1 LGKVSGWGYIV
12 YVFFPKHK
20 IGCSPKFTFVWR
32 GPFIVQRIITDV
44 GREARLEI
52 IHCDRMRKKPSQE
65 LYHEST
71 DLSGTAV
78 EEGVPPS
85 IMVSDRTENVDGTC
99 SEHSKRRVKRPVR
112 FDVFVV

>member
-1 LGKVSGWGYIV
+1 MPQL
-12 YVFFPKHK
+12 
-20 IGCSPKFTFVWR
+20 R
-32 GPFIVQRIITDV
+32 QNEREQDV
-44 GREARLEI
+44 GARLEI

-78 EEGVPPS
+78 EEEVPPL
-85 IMVSDRTENVDGTC
+85 IMVSDRADGTC

-112 FDVFVV
+112 FDDFVV